1 MSFVAAIAGR
11 PNVGKSTLF
20 NRLVGKKIAI
30 VDDRPGVTRDR
41 REGEANLAG
50 LSFTIVDTAGLDDP
64 AAIASLD
71 PAIKRQTEAA
81 LEVAD
86 VVLFVVDAREGVTP
100 SDKEIA
106 NSLRR
111 SGRPVVLLANKCEGR
126 AGFGGLGE
134 AHALGFGEPVAISAE
149 HGEGFSELY
158 DALLPYADPIQ
169 DENETETGEDQ
180 ETPPDRPIQIAIVG
194 RPNAGKSTLMNR
206 LLGEERM
213 VVSPIAGTTRD
224 AIGVDWEW
232 DGRKIKLFD
241 TAGMRK
247 KARIDD
253 RIEKM
258 SVSDSLRAIRFADV
272 VILLLEPDAALEK
285 QDLSIADLVE
295 REGRALVF
303 AVSKWDLV
311 EGGQKKLAE
320 LKRDVTEL
328 LPQVK
333 GAPFVAL
340 SGLTG
345 AGLGRLMPAVFAAYD
360 TWNKRVSTAD
370 LNRWLGAALERH
382 PPKAVSGRRIKLRY
396 MTQVKARPPTFAI
409 FGNQLDHLDEAYMRY
424 LANGLREVFGLPG
437 VPIRI
442 LKRGG
447 QNPFDKD

>member
-20 NRLVGKKIAI
+20 NRLAGKKIAI

-50 LSFTIVDTAGLDDP
+50 LAFTIVDTAGLDDP

-71 PAIKRQTEAA
+71 PAIRRQTEAA
-81 LEVAD
+81 LAEAD
-86 VVLFVVDAREGVTP
+86 VVLFVVDAREGVTA

-106 NSLRR
+106 NHLRR
-111 SGRPVVLLANKCEGR
+111 SGKPVVLLANKCEGR
-126 AGFGGLGE
+126 AGLGGLGE

-149 HGEGFSELY
+149 HGEGFS
-158 DALLPYADPIQ
+158 DLLDVLRPFAGEDPG
-169 DENETETGEDQ
+169 DETEESEDAA
-180 ETPPDRPIQIAIVG
+180 PDRPVQIAIVG

-213 VVSPIAGTTRD
+213 VVSPVAGTTRD
-224 AIGVDWEW
+224 AIGVEWEW
-232 DGRKIKLFD
+232 EGRKIKLFD

-258 SVSDSLRAIRFADV
+258 SVADSLRAIRFADV

-311 EGGQKKLAE
+311 ESGQKRLAE

-345 AGLGRLMPAVFAAYD
+345 AGLGRLMPAVFEAYD
-360 TWNKRVSTAD
+360 IWNKRVATAD

-409 FGNQLDHLDEAYMRY
+409 FGNQLDQLDEAYIRY
-424 LANGLREVFGLPG
+424 LTNGLREVFKLPG

-442 LKRGG
+442 LKRGSK
-447 QNPFDKD
+447 NPFDQE